1 MQGPVPVGDYLIE
14 TASRSPMLAYHST
27 VGHLRQSAATLTH
40 GRCSGRAAH
49 GNSDPPLPDPS
60 TNHAPAPT
68 PCFPLQHCLGL
79 GADVSLRPWTAPS
92 RRSMRH
98 AVTAARSRH
107 HGPDVVPPR
116 VAPGLVAGQG
126 PFLRGQG
133 CAQSRDEESEE
144 TRRAA
149 AMPEVDH
156 IELITRG
163 SHCAR
168 RASTARRPIRPCAR
182 CAVSSSPGPG
192 RSPRGRTVA
201 PSARVPTLWVSPGG
215 DLRDTLTAGA
225 RVSPRMPL

>member
-1 MQGPVPVGDYLIE
+1 
-14 TASRSPMLAYHST
+14 MLAYHST

-68 PCFPLQHCLGL
+68 LCFPLQHCLGL

-133 CAQSRDEESEE
+133 CAQSRDEASGGHAGGRPHRANH
-144 TRRAA
+144 TRVALRPSCLNCPPAH
-149 AMPEVDH
+149 PS
-156 IELITRG
+156 LCPLRRQLFSG
-163 SHCAR
+163 SGQIPTWADG
-168 RASTARRPIRPCAR
+168 RPVCPRPDP
-182 CAVSSSPGPG
+182 VGEPG
-192 RSPRGRTVA
+192 R
-201 PSARVPTLWVSPGG
+201 
-215 DLRDTLTAGA
+215 
-225 RVSPRMPL
+225 